1 MSTSND
7 FNRRLL
13 FLSPVC
19 KKCHNYVMKFPCSH
33 CGSDLSM
40 QDRIEGEIKP
50 IVPVEIQGDFDEP
63 PPPEY
68 VESLPVSSPSPSLSK
83 KSAEIPKRTEIKQ
96 RSKPSS
102 STGSSKV
109 GMSSDADYRLTSIE
123 GTLDE
128 ITSQLTTLMKS
139 QKVIETI
146 LTKINSELLK
156 LRDK

>member
-1 MSTSND
+1 
-7 FNRRLL
+7 
-13 FLSPVC
+13 
-19 KKCHNYVMKFPCSH
+19 MKFPCSH

-50 IVPVEIQGDFDEP
+50 IVPVEIQGNFDEP

-68 VESLPVSSPSPSLSK
+68 VDSLPVSTQSSSYEKIS
-83 KSAEIPKRTEIKQ
+83 SETPKRTETKH
-96 RSKPSS
+96 RSNASS
-102 STGSSKV
+102 STESSKV
-109 GMSSDADYRLTSIE
+109 EMSSDADYRLTSIE
-123 GTLDE
+123 STLDE

-156 LRDK
+156 LRGK

>member
-1 MSTSND
+1 
-7 FNRRLL
+7 
-13 FLSPVC
+13 
-19 KKCHNYVMKFPCSH
+19 MKFPCSH

-68 VESLPVSSPSPSLSK
+68 VDSIPVSSPSPSLSK
-83 KSAEIPKRTEIKQ
+83 KSAEKPKRTEIKQ

>member
-1 MSTSND
+1 
-7 FNRRLL
+7 
-13 FLSPVC
+13 
-19 KKCHNYVMKFPCSH
+19 MKFPCSH

-50 IVPVEIQGDFDEP
+50 IVPVEIQGNFAEP

-68 VESLPVSSPSPSLSK
+68 VDSLPVSTPSPSVSPAK
-83 KSAEIPKRTEIKQ
+83 TFSGPIYKGE
-96 RSKPSS
+96 SKPRSTTPSSTSSGGTQSS
-102 STGSSKV
+102 SNT
-109 GMSSDADYRLTSIE
+109 DHRLTSIE
-123 GTLDE
+123 GTLDD

-156 LRDK
+156 LRGK

>member
-1 MSTSND
+1 
-7 FNRRLL
+7 
-13 FLSPVC
+13 
-19 KKCHNYVMKFPCSH
+19 MKFPCSH

-50 IVPVEIQGDFDEP
+50 IVPVEIQGNFAEP

-68 VESLPVSSPSPSLSK
+68 VDSLPVSTHSPSISK
-83 KSAEIPKRTEIKQ
+83 KSSGPTYTGESKKRSST
-96 RSKPSS
+96 PSS
-102 STGSSKV
+102 STSSSTTQ
-109 GMSSDADYRLTSIE
+109 SSSNTDYRLTSIE
-123 GTLDE
+123 STLDE

-156 LRDK
+156 LRGK

>member
-1 MSTSND
+1 
-7 FNRRLL
+7 
-13 FLSPVC
+13 
-19 KKCHNYVMKFPCSH
+19 MKFPCSH
-33 CGSDLSM
+33 CGSDLSI

-50 IVPVEIQGDFDEP
+50 IVPVEIQGDFAEP

-68 VESLPVSSPSPSLSK
+68 VDSLPVSTPSPSISK
-83 KSAEIPKRTEIKQ
+83 KSSEPQYKAKTKH
-96 RSKPSS
+96 RSSAPS
-102 STGSSKV
+102 STGSGKV
-109 GMSSDADYRLTSIE
+109 QSSSDADYRLTSIE

-128 ITSQLTTLMKS
+128 ITNQLTTLMKS

>member
-1 MSTSND
+1 
-7 FNRRLL
+7 
-13 FLSPVC
+13 
-19 KKCHNYVMKFPCSH
+19 MKFPCSH

-40 QDRIEGEIKP
+40 QDRVEGEIKP
-50 IVPVEIQGDFDEP
+50 IVPVEIQGDFAEP

-68 VESLPVSSPSPSLSK
+68 VDSLPASTPSPSISK
-83 KSAEIPKRTEIKQ
+83 KSSKPQYKAKTKQ
-96 RSKPSS
+96 RTSPTSS
-102 STGSSKV
+102 PVSGNVK
-109 GMSSDADYRLTSIE
+109 MSSDADNRLTSIE

>member
-1 MSTSND
+1 
-7 FNRRLL
+7 
-13 FLSPVC
+13 
-19 KKCHNYVMKFPCSH
+19 MKFPCSH

-40 QDRIEGEIKP
+40 QDRVEGEIKP
-50 IVPVEIQGDFDEP
+50 IVPVEIQGDFAEP

-68 VESLPVSSPSPSLSK
+68 VDSLPASTPSPSISK
-83 KSAEIPKRTEIKQ
+83 KSSKPQYKAKTKQ
-96 RSKPSS
+96 RTSPTSS
-102 STGSSKV
+102 PVSGNVK
-109 GMSSDADYRLTSIE
+109 MSSDADNRLTSIE

-156 LRDK
+156 LRGK

>member
-1 MSTSND
+1 
-7 FNRRLL
+7 
-13 FLSPVC
+13 
-19 KKCHNYVMKFPCSH
+19 MKFPCSH

-40 QDRIEGEIKP
+40 QDRVECEIKP
-50 IVPVEIQGDFDEP
+50 IVPVEIQAIFDVP

-68 VESLPVSSPSPSLSK
+68 VDSLPVSTSSPSFSK
-83 KSAEIPKRTEIKQ
+83 KSSEIPKKTEVQQ
-96 RSKPSS
+96 RIKPSS

-109 GMSSDADYRLTSIE
+109 EMSSNADYNPTSIE
-123 GTLDE
+123 GSLDE

-146 LTKINSELLK
+146 LTKINSDRHK

>member
-1 MSTSND
+1 
-7 FNRRLL
+7 
-13 FLSPVC
+13 
-19 KKCHNYVMKFPCSH
+19 MKFPCSH

-50 IVPVEIQGDFDEP
+50 IVPVEIQGNFDEP

-68 VESLPVSSPSPSLSK
+68 VDSIPVSSPSPSLSK

-109 GMSSDADYRLTSIE
+109 GISSDADYRLTSIE

-146 LTKINSELLK
+146 LTKINSELLE

>member
-1 MSTSND
+1 
-7 FNRRLL
+7 
-13 FLSPVC
+13 
-19 KKCHNYVMKFPCSH
+19 
-33 CGSDLSM
+33 M

-50 IVPVEIQGDFDEP
+50 IVPVEIQGNFAEP

-68 VESLPVSSPSPSLSK
+68 VDSLPVSTPSPSFSEKSSEKPK
-83 KSAEIPKRTEIKQ
+83 KTEVQ
-96 RSKPSS
+96 PRFKPPP

-109 GMSSDADYRLTSIE
+109 EMSSNADDRLTSIE

-146 LTKINSELLK
+146 LIKINSELLK

>member
-1 MSTSND
+1 
-7 FNRRLL
+7 
-13 FLSPVC
+13 
-19 KKCHNYVMKFPCSH
+19 MKFPCSH

-50 IVPVEIQGDFDEP
+50 IVPVEIQGNFAEP

-68 VESLPVSSPSPSLSK
+68 VDSLPVSTPSPSMPK
-83 KSAEIPKRTEIKQ
+83 KSTGPLYTGESKQ
-96 RSKPSS
+96 HSSAPSP
-102 STGSSKV
+102 STGSSTTQ
-109 GMSSDADYRLTSIE
+109 SSSNTDYRLTSIE

-156 LRDK
+156 LRGK

>member
-1 MSTSND
+1 
-7 FNRRLL
+7 
-13 FLSPVC
+13 
-19 KKCHNYVMKFPCSH
+19 CSH

-50 IVPVEIQGDFDEP
+50 IVPVEIQGNFAEP

-68 VESLPVSSPSPSLSK
+68 VDSLPVSTPSPSFSK
-83 KSAEIPKRTEIKQ
+83 KSSEMPKETEVQHRIA
-96 RSKPSS
+96 KPSS

-109 GMSSDADYRLTSIE
+109 EMSSNADYRPTSIE
-123 GTLDE
+123 GSLEE

>member
-1 MSTSND
+1 
-7 FNRRLL
+7 
-13 FLSPVC
+13 
-19 KKCHNYVMKFPCSH
+19 MKFPCSH

-68 VESLPVSSPSPSLSK
+68 VDSLPVSTHSPSLAK
-83 KSAEIPKRTEIKQ
+83 KSLETPEIPEIKH
-96 RSKPSS
+96 RSKAHSS
-102 STGSSKV
+102 IGSSKV
-109 GMSSDADYRLTSIE
+109 EMSSDADNKLTSME
-123 GTLDE
+123 STLDQ
-128 ITSQLTTLMKS
+128 ITTQLTTLMKS

>member
-1 MSTSND
+1 
-7 FNRRLL
+7 
-13 FLSPVC
+13 
-19 KKCHNYVMKFPCSH
+19 MKFPCSH

-40 QDRIEGEIKP
+40 QDRVEGEIKP
-50 IVPVEIQGDFDEP
+50 IVPLEIQGNFAEP

-68 VESLPVSSPSPSLSK
+68 VDSLPASTPSPSISPSK
-83 KSAEIPKRTEIKQ
+83 ASSGPIYKGE
-96 RSKPSS
+96 SKPRSTPPSSTSS
-102 STGSSKV
+102 SGTQSS
-109 GMSSDADYRLTSIE
+109 SNTDYRLTSIE

-156 LRDK
+156 LRGK

>member
-1 MSTSND
+1 
-7 FNRRLL
+7 
-13 FLSPVC
+13 
-19 KKCHNYVMKFPCSH
+19 
-33 CGSDLSM
+33 M
-40 QDRIEGEIKP
+40 QDRMEGEIKP

-68 VESLPVSSPSPSLSK
+68 VDSLPASTPSPSISK
-83 KSAEIPKRTEIKQ
+83 KSSEPQYKAKT
-96 RSKPSS
+96 KPRS
-102 STGSSKV
+102 STTSSPRSSNV
-109 GMSSDADYRLTSIE
+109 EISSDADYRLTSIE

-156 LRDK
+156 LRGK

>member
-1 MSTSND
+1 M
-7 FNRRLL
+7 
-13 FLSPVC
+13 SPVC
-19 KKCHNYVMKFPCSH
+19 KQCHNYVMKFPCSH

-40 QDRIEGEIKP
+40 QDRVEGEIKP
-50 IVPVEIQGDFDEP
+50 IVPVEIQGNFAEP

-68 VESLPVSSPSPSLSK
+68 VDSLPVSTPSPSLSQ
-83 KSAEIPKRTEIKQ
+83 KSSDLPKNAEIKH
-96 RSKPSS
+96 RSRPSS
-102 STGSSKV
+102 STESSKV
-109 GMSSDADYRLTSIE
+109 EMSSNTDSRLTSIE

-156 LRDK
+156 LRGK